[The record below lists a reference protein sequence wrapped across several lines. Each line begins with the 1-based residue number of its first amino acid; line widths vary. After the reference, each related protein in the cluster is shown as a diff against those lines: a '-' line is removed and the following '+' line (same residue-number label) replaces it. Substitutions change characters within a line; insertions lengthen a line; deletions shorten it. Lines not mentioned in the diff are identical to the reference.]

1 MSSDRH
7 PESEQDAAWTF
18 LTNHAHVLL
27 CVAQQ
32 PGIRMRD
39 VAQSVGITERSVQ
52 RILTQLEEA
61 GYISRVQKGRRNYY
75 EVHPDLPLRHPA
87 EKHQHVSA
95 LLQLVLG
102 EHHREQDDKP
112 QPL

>member
-1 MSSDRH
+1 
-7 PESEQDAAWTF
+7 
-18 LTNHAHVLL
+18 
-27 CVAQQ
+27 
-32 PGIRMRD
+32 MRD

-95 LLQLVLG
+95 LLELVPGANNLDTH
-102 EHHREQDDKP
+102 EKT
-112 QPL
+112 

>member
-1 MSSDRH
+1 
-7 PESEQDAAWTF
+7 
-18 LTNHAHVLL
+18 
-27 CVAQQ
+27 
-32 PGIRMRD
+32 MRD

-95 LLQLVLG
+95 LLELVLG
-102 EHHREQDDKP
+102 ANNLDTHEKT
-112 QPL
+112 